1 MTPLLNLKER
11 LLWGLRE
18 DKGRM
23 RGRNGTQDGTDEDLS
38 RLGVLENGSPEPD
51 LESWRVTG
59 DSIV

>member
-1 MTPLLNLKER
+1 
-11 LLWGLRE
+11 
-18 DKGRM
+18 M